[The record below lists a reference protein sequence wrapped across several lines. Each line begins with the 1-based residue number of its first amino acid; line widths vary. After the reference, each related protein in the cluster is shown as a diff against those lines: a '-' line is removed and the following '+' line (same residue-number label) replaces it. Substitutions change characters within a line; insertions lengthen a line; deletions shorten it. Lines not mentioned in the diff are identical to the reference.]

1 MEDDEKENLFPWSSH
16 VMHRPHAADVVPM
29 PERAGRDTHQ
39 TPKNMRQS
47 NYPRPRLLLALVGLL
62 FPVAAQAQT
71 EGDWATQQV
80 WTAAFDVWNTL
91 DSAAPAR
98 PKANRIQ
105 LFRIVPGFLSDPVGL
120 DTDDPTDATPDN
132 GPDWLQVSMG
142 NYNPYFDIRRPG
154 DPGTVGYYKL
164 HSQVQ
169 VVDTGTTSVALALQA
184 VTPAGFDQ
192 DGIQDGPTIVSP
204 SLGLFHTL
212 DDGTGFQGF
221 VSKNMNLATSGVS
234 GSLQRNVQYG
244 VAVQR
249 PVLDTGP
256 NKIGSFYLFVEALG
270 RYRYDATST
279 SSVNASAS
287 PAIWEMVP
295 GVHWRMTENV
305 WLSGGLLMPVNEQ
318 PTATHLWQL
327 TCSFQF

>member
-1 MEDDEKENLFPWSSH
+1 
-16 VMHRPHAADVVPM
+16 MHRPHAADVVPM
-29 PERAGRDTHQ
+29 PEQAGRDTHQ
-39 TPKNMRQS
+39 TPKNMLQS
-47 NYPRPRLLLALVGLL
+47 FNYRSRLLLVLLGLL
-62 FPVAAQAQT
+62 FPVAAQAQAD
-71 EGDWATQQV
+71 GDWASERV
-80 WTAAFDVWNTL
+80 WTTTVDVWNTQ

-98 PKANRIQ
+98 PQANRIQ

-120 DTDDPTDATPDN
+120 DTDDPTDPVPDN
-132 GPDWLQVSMG
+132 GPDWLQVTMG

-154 DPGTVGYYKL
+154 DAGAVGYYKL

-169 VVDTGTTSVALALQA
+169 VVDTGSTSVALALQA
-184 VTPAGFDQ
+184 VTPAGLDQ
-192 DGIQDGPTIVSP
+192 DGIQDGPTVVSP

-212 DDGTGFQGF
+212 DDGTGFQGY
-221 VSKNMNLATSGVS
+221 VSKNMNLTTSSVS

-244 VAVQR
+244 LAVQR

-270 RYRYDATST
+270 RYRYDTPGT
-279 SSVNASAS
+279 SSVNANGPLAV
-287 PAIWEMVP
+287 WEMVP

-318 PTATHLWQL
+318 PTAAHLWQL